1 MTEEA
6 REQREAALMDFR
18 YVYDAT
24 GREVEAFQITPK
36 SRWDNAH
43 WPEWMQMQ
51 KRPGDLNAVFSFS
64 DNPDVLWISLPTGE
78 QLIDPLGWIVLDGEM
93 RIWEALAFDETH
105 SKVVPV
111 PDLPAPL
118 PAADGVPDEVSV
130 LSVVPLTTKP
140 AESEEVAEYR
150 AAIFEAIKMIEVDT
164 EGSALAALNHLKG
177 GMSKRT
183 EWCDCMPG
191 QCDGRDIWGC
201 RQKSPLLT

>member
-1 MTEEA
+1 MTEDA
-6 REQREAALMDFR
+6 RLQREAALMDFR

-36 SRWDNAH
+36 SRYDNEH
-43 WPEWMQMQ
+43 WPDWLQMQ
-51 KRPGDLNAVFSFS
+51 HGPGDVNAVFSLS

-78 QLIDPLGWIVLDGEM
+78 QMIEPLGWIVKDGEM

-130 LSVVPLTTKP
+130 LTLVKP
-140 AESEEVAEYR
+140 EVADTSKEVEEYR
-150 AAIFEAIKMIEVDT
+150 SAIFEAIKMLEVNT

-177 GMSKRT
+177 GMASRT

-191 QCDGRDIWGC
+191 QCKDGDIWGC